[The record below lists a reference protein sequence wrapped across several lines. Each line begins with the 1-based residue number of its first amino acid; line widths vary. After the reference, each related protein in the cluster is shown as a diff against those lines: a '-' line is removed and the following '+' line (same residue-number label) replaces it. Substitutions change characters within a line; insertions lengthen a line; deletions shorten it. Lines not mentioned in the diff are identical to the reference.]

1 MKKYKLIKEY
11 PGSPKLATELTPKV
25 DKENT
30 DTNNFYWEGSWFNPN
45 DFSEYWEEVLQK
57 DYEIL
62 RTCPIVG
69 TIYSVKRLSD
79 GEVFT
84 VGDII
89 KVRSHGSNKRI
100 DEIEIIENEPS
111 YSDGIW
117 FQYTLGCSHLK
128 NAIKVIEK
136 DYEILSYLKKGS
148 TTCTTTKRRGGENHD
163 EFWNIHSV
171 KRLSDGEV
179 FTVGDLI
186 KIPYKDATRITKFQN
201 PERNEYFI
209 EIPTGFTRLVTIE
222 KAKQPLFLTHDGK
235 NIFEGDKV
243 WYVNKEQHY
252 YSGFIAVSGV
262 TFRSDI
268 NAYFLTREGAE
279 DYISKNKVLFTTED
293 GVSIKRGDTIHT
305 VQSSLD
311 GIDRIMVVNF
321 RPKDYPTLK
330 VFSTRAAAE
339 NYIERNK
346 PQLSIE
352 DCFKIL
358 QKSFLYGNGFEK
370 EIEKYIRKNN
380 R

>member
-1 MKKYKLIKEY
+1 METNNLRKFKLIKEY

-89 KVRSHGSNKRI
+89 KVRSHGSNNRI

-136 DYEILSYLKKGS
+136 DYEILSYSTNETSTSKQILSKGIEGWNEIIEN
-148 TTCTTTKRRGGENHD
+148 TTSKL
-163 EFWNIHSV
+163 HSV
-171 KRLSDGEV
+171 KRLSDGEI

-186 KIPYKDATRITKFQN
+186 KTPYTDPARITRFQN
-201 PERNEYFI
+201 PEGNEYFI
-209 EIPTGFTRLVTIE
+209 EIPTGFARLVTIE
-222 KAKQPLFLTHDGK
+222 KAKQPIFLTHDGK
-235 NIFEGDKV
+235 DIFVGNRIL
-243 WYVNKEQHY
+243 WVNKDSLLHGDFTADY
-252 YSGFIAVSGV
+252 GSLFL
-262 TFRSDI
+262 SDQV
-268 NAYFLTREGAE
+268 AYFLSAVDAQ
-279 DYISKNKVLFTTED
+279 DYIIENKPAL
-293 GVSIKRGDTIHT
+293 SIKEFWEITCMST
-305 VQSSLD
+305 S
-311 GIDRIMVVNF
+311 NF
-321 RPKDYPTLK
+321 NKNTYMKDLVKKRLNLK
-330 VFSTRAAAE
+330 
-339 NYIERNK
+339 
-346 PQLSIE
+346 
-352 DCFKIL
+352 
-358 QKSFLYGNGFEK
+358 
-370 EIEKYIRKNN
+370 
-380 R
+380 